1 MVTACFLV
9 PKLWDTLYQFDIWE
23 AEDWVAQVSHAEDT
37 CWSLIKPVD
46 TKTRVSFPVGNTLQ
60 VSHPAA

>member
-23 AEDWVAQVSHAEDT
+23 AEDWVAQVSHAEAT
-37 CWSLIKPVD
+37 CWSLIKTVD
-46 TKTRVSFPVGNTLQ
+46 TKNWVSFPVGNTLQ